1 MALVSTIRLLIK
13 EYGIV
18 QTGLLGVHLI
28 IRQAIKHKH
37 KDTLYERTEFEN
49 KLELY
54 TEISTPYCYNPKV
67 RDNMS
72 PCSKS
77 SKFGFQKISI
87 PTLWSVMQ
95 NSKGKGVSGQ
105 LLYELCYEGTL
116 HSIWRAGKV

>member
-1 MALVSTIRLLIK
+1 MSIRLLIK
-13 EYGIV
+13 EYGIL

-77 SKFGFQKISI
+77 SKFVFQKISI

-105 LLYELCYEGTL
+105 VPYELCYGGTL

>member
-105 LLYELCYEGTL
+105 LL
-116 HSIWRAGKV
+116 